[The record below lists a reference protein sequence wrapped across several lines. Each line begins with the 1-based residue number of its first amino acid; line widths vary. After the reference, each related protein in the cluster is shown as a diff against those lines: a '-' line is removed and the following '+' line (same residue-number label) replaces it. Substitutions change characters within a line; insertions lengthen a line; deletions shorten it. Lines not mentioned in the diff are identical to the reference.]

1 MGAAIDIAN
10 YLDTQ
15 GLGTAGTNIFAHVT
29 PDKPNSLISVYAFG
43 SPMALRS
50 HGKGSSNSVWAIKEN
65 LQVQYRNKN
74 RLTADTTMRTIF
86 EKLESAGG
94 FTATDGNEYLFIE
107 CTRFPG
113 QLRVD
118 ENDRSI
124 FFAEFRCVYRSGL

>member
-10 YLDTQ
+10 YLGTQ
-15 GLGTAGTNIFAHVT
+15 GLGTAGTDIFAHRT
-29 PDKPNSLISVYAFG
+29 PNSPNAMMSVYTFG
-43 SPMALRS
+43 SPMAFKS
-50 HGKGSSNSVWAIKEN
+50 HGKGATKAVWAIKEN
-65 LQVQYRNKN
+65 IQVQYRHKK
-74 RLTADTTMRTIF
+74 RASAVTKMRTVF

-94 FTATDGNEYLFIE
+94 FTATDGNEYLYIE

-118 ENDRSI
+118 ENDRTI